1 MELNEEVDVPRGT
14 LGQKTLNNYAS
25 DRCQNRGRVTIK
37 GEMKDTFR
45 AIIND
50 KTIAE
55 SRIDD
60 HLTSL
65 FTVFL
70 WCRGGDFI
78 PINHE
83 IDKVE
88 PE

>member
-1 MELNEEVDVPRGT
+1 
-14 LGQKTLNNYAS
+14 
-25 DRCQNRGRVTIK
+25 
-37 GEMKDTFR
+37 MKDTFR